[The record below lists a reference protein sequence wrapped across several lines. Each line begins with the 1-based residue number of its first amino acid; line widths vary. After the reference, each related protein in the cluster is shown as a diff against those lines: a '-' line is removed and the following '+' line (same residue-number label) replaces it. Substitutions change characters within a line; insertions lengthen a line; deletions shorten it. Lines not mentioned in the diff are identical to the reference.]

1 MTGDSRVREL
11 PPYRAVLAVD
21 VKNFSGF
28 PAAQHRELTQ
38 RIPLLLKHAFT
49 QANYAPVWEDRRFEE
64 SEGDGYVAGFRPE
77 VLPILVGPVVDAL
90 QEVLEIQNQMRLGGG
105 PSLRMRLSIA
115 VSPVHDSGDG
125 QPGDGSGAA
134 MVETHRLLDCEPVRQ
149 LLEASDP
156 EVTFVA
162 VVLSARVFDDVIA
175 GGYSTKALS
184 EFISVPA
191 SVKTYQRTAFLHV
204 PRPSG
209 TLLEN
214 GFGRSE
220 ESAAPEKR
228 GPAPA
233 DSGGAVHNTV
243 TGSVRGQVVQL
254 RDVQGTLNVGSGTIG
269 RRDHQA

>member
-21 VKNFSGF
+21 VKNFSGV

-49 QANYAPVWEDRRFEE
+49 QANYGSVWEERRFAQ
-64 SEGDGYVAGFRPE
+64 SEGDGYVVGFRPE

-90 QEVLEIQNQMRLGGG
+90 QEVLEIHNQMRTGGG

-115 VSPVHDSGDG
+115 AGPLNDSGEG
-125 QPGDGSGAA
+125 QPGDGTGAA
-134 MVETHRLLDCEPVRQ
+134 MVETHRLLDCGPVRQ

-162 VVLSARVFDDVIA
+162 VVLSARVYDDVIV
-175 GGYSTKALS
+175 GGYSTKALT
-184 EFISVPA
+184 EFTSVQA
-191 SVKTYQRTAFLHV
+191 SVKTYQGTAFLHV

-209 TLLEN
+209 TLLHN
-214 GFGRSE
+214 GHGLTE
-220 ESAAPEKR
+220 EIPAPEM
-228 GPAPA
+228 PVPPP
-233 DSGGAVHNTV
+233 SGGAVHNSV
-243 TGSVRGQVVQL
+243 TGSVSGQVVQL
-254 RDVQGTLNVGSGTIG
+254 RDLQGTLNLGSGTFGTHDREQG
-269 RRDHQA
+269 R

>member
-21 VKNFSGF
+21 VKNFSGV

-49 QANYAPVWEDRRFEE
+49 QANYASVWDDRRFAQ
-64 SEGDGYVAGFRPE
+64 SEGDGYVVGFRHE

-90 QEVLEIQNQMRLGGG
+90 QEVLELHNQMRTGGG

-115 VSPVHDSGDG
+115 AGPLNDSGEN
-125 QPGDGSGAA
+125 QPGDGTGAA

-162 VVLSARVFDDVIA
+162 VVLSARVYDDVIV
-175 GGYSTKALS
+175 GGYSTKALT
-184 EFISVPA
+184 EFTPVQA
-191 SVKTYQRTAFLHV
+191 SVKTYRGTAFLHV

-209 TLLEN
+209 TLLQN
-214 GFGRSE
+214 GYGRPE
-220 ESAAPEKR
+220 EIPAPEK
-228 GPAPA
+228 PVPPPS
-233 DSGGAVHNTV
+233 DGAVHNSV
-243 TGSVRGQVVQL
+243 TGSVSGQVVQL
-254 RDVQGTLNVGSGTIG
+254 RDLQGPLNLGSGAFGTHDRERG
-269 RRDHQA
+269 R